1 MAAAKKKP
9 MILPHI
15 MIDMETLGHTADCV
29 ILSIGA
35 VRFDPYGDAVGEDGF
50 YRAITIE
57 SNLDYGRSVSQ
68 GTIKWW
74 LGPDM
79 TPEAKQVFFDP
90 NAVGLDTAL
99 DELVEWMYAGVTD
112 RHERQI
118 IQKNNTIW
126 ANGPE
131 FDAAILAHVLVKTH
145 RDLPWFHWNC
155 HSMRTWK
162 LLPGAKDVKLPR
174 SGAHHNAFD
183 DALHQA
189 LTIQA
194 ITRVAF
200 PPVTNGFGATK
211 KVTP

>member
-9 MILPHI
+9 MILPNI
-15 MIDMETLGHTADCV
+15 MIDMETLATTADAV

-35 VRFDPYGDAVGEDGF
+35 VRFDPYGDAIGEDGF
-50 YRAITIE
+50 YRAITVE
-57 SNLDYGRSVSQ
+57 SNLDYGRRVSQ
-68 GTIKWW
+68 STLKWW
-74 LGPDM
+74 LGPNI

-90 NAVGLDTAL
+90 NVVGLDTAL
-99 DELVEWMYAGVTD
+99 DELVEWMYGGLTD
-112 RHERQI
+112 RHERSLLRA
-118 IQKNNTIW
+118 KNTLW

-131 FDAAILAHVLVKTH
+131 FDSAILAHVLSQTH
-145 RDLPWFHWNC
+145 RELPWDFWNS
-155 HSMRTWK
+155 HSVRTWK
-162 LLPGAKDVKLPR
+162 ILPGARDIKLPR
-174 SGAHHNAFD
+174 TGAHHNAFD

-194 ITRVAF
+194 ITKHVF